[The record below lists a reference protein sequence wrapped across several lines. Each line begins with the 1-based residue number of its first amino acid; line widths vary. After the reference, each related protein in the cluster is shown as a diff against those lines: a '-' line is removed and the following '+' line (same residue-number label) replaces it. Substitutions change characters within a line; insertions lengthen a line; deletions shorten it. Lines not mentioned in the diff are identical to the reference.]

1 MREETLY
8 TTLGD
13 VRGGCGHAHRSL
25 EAAIA
30 CRKADHKGCVSQ
42 GGYSDRQVYTIS
54 EPSERH
60 HLTLPPEQLA
70 WDTAYRGLGEQ
81 NA

>member
-25 EAAIA
+25 KAAIA

-42 GGYSDRQVYTIS
+42 GGYSDRQIYTIT
-54 EPSERH
+54 EREERYNI
-60 HLTLPPEQLA
+60 TLPPEQLA
-70 WDTAYRGLGEQ
+70 RDTAYRGLGDIE
-81 NA
+81 